1 MKVLIIGGHSA
12 PSILSRMMI
21 DLLLQ
26 EGHDIVYETPE
37 EVQERR
43 SRANGL
49 HLFTV
54 YDECREYQHEL
65 IIQIIGSIRERE
77 VIKIKN
83 NPGPRDRWG
92 KVK

>member
-1 MKVLIIGGHSA
+1 MKVLIIGGNST
-12 PSILSRMMI
+12 PSIRSRMMI

-43 SRANGL
+43 SLAIDFGSV
-49 HLFTV
+49 FV
-54 YDECREYQHEL
+54 YDECRKYQREA
-65 IIQIIGSIRERE
+65 IKQIIGSIRERE
-77 VIKIKN
+77 VVKIKN

>member
-1 MKVLIIGGHSA
+1 
-12 PSILSRMMI
+12 MMI

-26 EGHDIVYETPE
+26 SGHEIVYENTE

-54 YDECREYQHEL
+54 YDECREYQRDAITQFSCGIH
-65 IIQIIGSIRERE
+65 ERE
-77 VIKIKN
+77 VLKIKN

>member
-1 MKVLIIGGHSA
+1 MKVLIIGGFTT
-12 PSILSRMMI
+12 PSFRSRMMI

-26 EGHDIVYETPE
+26 EGHEIVYETLE
-37 EVQERR
+37 QVEERR

-54 YDECREYQHEL
+54 YDECRPMPIMDVKPKHK
-65 IIQIIGSIRERE
+65 S
-77 VIKIKN
+77 N
-83 NPGPRDRWG
+83 GPRDRWG

>member
-1 MKVLIIGGHSA
+1 MKVLIIGGFTT
-12 PSILSRMMI
+12 PSRRGQLMI
-21 DLLLQ
+21 DLLLRQ
-26 EGHDIVYETPE
+26 GHEIVYETPK

-43 SRANGL
+43 SRAID
-49 HLFTV
+49 FRSVVV
-54 YDECREYQHEL
+54 YDECREYQREV
-65 IIQIIGSIRERE
+65 IKQAIANIRENQ